1 MIVIVVSHQG
11 IGKTAERKLFRF
23 IAFIE
28 EIKMTNKRTVYGK
41 KLLTAAVLV
50 SMLPGGLAF
59 AEEALPLYTLD
70 AVVVTATRT
79 ENDVKNVPA
88 STQIITSSDI
98 KKSGATNV
106 RDAITDFANITMTK
120 KVRGGGHE
128 IIVRGMS
135 TDKSLIMVNGHR
147 VANEADGSGLGNA
160 NALDRINV
168 DNIEKIEIVKGPSS
182 ALYGSEAMGGVINI
196 ITKGS
201 KEAEVRTGL
210 VNSSEDFTNWW
221 HLDSGEIGKFSATL
235 DMRFNKIRRDGSN
248 DSVLSDSFGTA
259 QTYNFNANYQLNDH
273 NSLNF
278 YVDHYTQ
285 NLKRDLYN
293 GNLKNVKL
301 DFPNGMAPMGKKFM
315 TGDVSMADALANYHY
330 KQQTYGLS
338 WNGKTARNDWQ
349 IQTYL
354 SKFDWKSDILYSGGK
369 YTGHSPM
376 AGGSGMGR
384 AGMGGSSMGRPSMGG
399 GSSPSEMDWNKT
411 FNTFMGLT
419 YTNDVNVNSNK
430 IFVIEGRNSTKI
442 NDNHR
447 ITYGAEYI
455 KNTVKGTNFGDDNQF
470 GVTHIGS
477 VSKNGV
483 TKEISE
489 KEIDTYAAYLQDE
502 INYGKWF
509 IVPAIRYD
517 HHENFGSHTSPKL
530 GLTYKANDTFRVK
543 ANYGKGFKAPTI
555 QNLYCKLVTNMGK
568 PGIITVNPNANLRP
582 ETSNSW
588 DVGVE
593 KEWGKISTSLV
604 YFDTKLENMI
614 TTEKIDRNSYR
625 YINVGN
631 VRVKGIEHTLG
642 YELNPMWKFKVNS
655 TWLDAVNKDKNQL
668 LPQRSRL
675 SQIYSLSFDDGKDIG
690 WSAVLWDE
698 LNYKYVTPVTV
709 KGDIVAGPKKTYNL
723 LNFTLTRKIN
733 KDTKIYGSVQ
743 NIFDKVDSDCD
754 LDGRYW
760 SLGWE
765 HKF

>member
-1 MIVIVVSHQG
+1 
-11 IGKTAERKLFRF
+11 
-23 IAFIE
+23 
-28 EIKMTNKRTVYGK
+28 MTNKRTVYGK
-41 KLLTAAVLV
+41 KLLIASVLV

-106 RDAITDFANITMTK
+106 RDAITDFANITMTR

-196 ITKGS
+196 ITKSS

-235 DMRFNKIRRDGSN
+235 DMRFNKIRRDG
-248 DSVLSDSFGTA
+248 DDTDFLSDSFGTA
-259 QTYNFNANYQLNDH
+259 QTYNFNANYHFNDH
-273 NSLNF
+273 NYLNF

-285 NLKRDLYN
+285 NLKRDLYTHKRDN
-293 GNLKNVKL
+293 IKV
-301 DFPNGMAPMGKKFM
+301 DFPEGMRPMGQTSM
-315 TGDVSMADALANYHY
+315 TGEGSMEDALANYHY

-354 SKFDWKSDILYSGGK
+354 SKFDWKSDIRYSGIFKGHVPAGLNPM
-369 YTGHSPM
+369 TGRMWDTIFYGFM
-376 AGGSGMGR
+376 AGDSGIY
-384 AGMGGSSMGRPSMGG
+384 
-399 GSSPSEMDWNKT
+399 K
-411 FNTFMGLT
+411 
-419 YTNDVNVNSNK
+419 NDVNVNSNK

-483 TKEISE
+483 KKEISE

-555 QNLYCKLVTNMGK
+555 QNLYCKLVTHMG
-568 PGIITVNPNANLRP
+568 PAGIITVNPNANLRP

-614 TTEKIDRNSYR
+614 TTEKIIDKTYR
-625 YINVGN
+625 CVNVGN

-655 TWLDAVNKDKNQL
+655 TWLDAVNKDKNQP

>member
-1 MIVIVVSHQG
+1 M
-11 IGKTAERKLFRF
+11 
-23 IAFIE
+23 
-28 EIKMTNKRTVYGK
+28 
-41 KLLTAAVLV
+41 
-50 SMLPGGLAF
+50 
-59 AEEALPLYTLD
+59 
-70 AVVVTATRT
+70 
-79 ENDVKNVPA
+79 KNVPA

-196 ITKGS
+196 ITKSS

-235 DMRFNKIRRDGSN
+235 DMRFNKIRRDG
-248 DSVLSDSFGTA
+248 DDTDFLTDSFGTA
-259 QTYNFNANYQLNDH
+259 QTYNFNANYHFNDH
-273 NSLNF
+273 NYLNF

-285 NLKRDLYN
+285 NLKRDLYTHKRDN
-293 GNLKNVKL
+293 IKVN
-301 DFPNGMAPMGKKFM
+301 FPEKMRPMGQASM
-315 TGDVSMADALANYHY
+315 TGEGSMEDALANYHY

-354 SKFDWKSDILYSGGK
+354 SKFDWESDIRYSGMQFK
-369 YTGHSPM
+369 GHVPAGLSPM
-376 AGGSGMGR
+376 TGRMWDSIFKGFMVGDSG
-384 AGMGGSSMGRPSMGG
+384 
-399 GSSPSEMDWNKT
+399 EYK
-411 FNTFMGLT
+411 
-419 YTNDVNVNSNK
+419 NDVNVNSNK

-555 QNLYCKLVTNMGK
+555 QNLYCKLVTHMGQA
-568 PGIITVNPNANLRP
+568 GIITVNPNANLRP

-614 TTEKIDRNSYR
+614 TTEKIVDKIYR
-625 YINVGN
+625 CINVGN

-655 TWLDAVNKDKNQL
+655 TWLDAVNKDKNQP

-709 KGDIVAGPKKTYNL
+709 NGNTVAGPKKTYNL

>member
-1 MIVIVVSHQG
+1 
-11 IGKTAERKLFRF
+11 
-23 IAFIE
+23 
-28 EIKMTNKRTVYGK
+28 MTNKRTVYGK

-128 IIVRGMS
+128 IIIRGMS

-235 DMRFNKIRRDGSN
+235 DMRFNKIRRDG
-248 DSVLSDSFGTA
+248 DDTDFLSDSFGTA
-259 QTYNFNANYQLNDH
+259 QTYNFNANYHFNDH
-273 NSLNF
+273 NYLNF

-293 GNLKNVKL
+293 KKL
-301 DFPNGMAPMGKKFM
+301 FNAKAEFPDEMKDAMKARYGVEYV
-315 TGDVSMADALANYHY
+315 TGDASIDDGLANYHY

-354 SKFDWKSDILYSGGK
+354 SKFDWQSDIFYSGLQ
-369 YTGHSPM
+369 THGHIPAGQPSYM
-376 AGGSGMGR
+376 ANMWDGMFKKFFT
-384 AGMGGSSMGRPSMGG
+384 PS
-399 GSSPSEMDWNKT
+399 
-411 FNTFMGLT
+411 
-419 YTNDVNVNSNK
+419 YANDVNVNSNK
-430 IFVIEGRNSTKI
+430 LFAIEARNSTRV
-442 NDNHR
+442 NNNHR
-447 ITYGAEYI
+447 LTYGAEYV

-477 VSKNGV
+477 VSKNEV

-555 QNLYCKLVTNMGK
+555 QNLYCKLVTSMGQA
-568 PGIITVNPNANLRP
+568 GIITVNPNANLRP
-582 ETSNSW
+582 ETSDSW

-614 TTEKIDRNSYR
+614 TTEKIGDHTHRC
-625 YINVGN
+625 INVGN

-655 TWLDAVNKDKNQL
+655 TWLDAVNKDKNQP

-709 KGDIVAGPKKTYNL
+709 KGNTEAGPKKTYNL

>member
-1 MIVIVVSHQG
+1 
-11 IGKTAERKLFRF
+11 
-23 IAFIE
+23 
-28 EIKMTNKRTVYGK
+28 MTNKRTVYGK

-50 SMLPGGLAF
+50 SMLHGGELAF
-59 AEEALPLYTLD
+59 AEEVLPLYTLD

-196 ITKGS
+196 ITKSS

-235 DMRFNKIRRDGSN
+235 DMRFNKIRRDG
-248 DSVLSDSFGTA
+248 DDTDFLTDSFGTA
-259 QTYNFNANYQLNDH
+259 QTYNFNANYHFNDH
-273 NSLNF
+273 NYLNF

-285 NLKRDLYN
+285 NLKRDLYTHKRDN
-293 GNLKNVKL
+293 IKVN
-301 DFPNGMAPMGKKFM
+301 FPEKMRPMGQASM
-315 TGDVSMADALANYHY
+315 TGEGSMEDALANYHY

-354 SKFDWKSDILYSGGK
+354 SKFDWESDIRYSGMQFK
-369 YTGHSPM
+369 GHVPAGLSPM
-376 AGGSGMGR
+376 TGRMWDSIFKGFMVGDSG
-384 AGMGGSSMGRPSMGG
+384 
-399 GSSPSEMDWNKT
+399 EYK
-411 FNTFMGLT
+411 
-419 YTNDVNVNSNK
+419 NDVNVNSNK

-555 QNLYCKLVTNMGK
+555 QNLYCKLVTHMGQA
-568 PGIITVNPNANLRP
+568 GIITVNPNANLRP

-614 TTEKIDRNSYR
+614 TTEKIVDKIYR
-625 YINVGN
+625 CINVGN

-655 TWLDAVNKDKNQL
+655 TWLDAVNKDKNQP

-709 KGDIVAGPKKTYNL
+709 NGNMVAGPKKTYNL

>member
-1 MIVIVVSHQG
+1 
-11 IGKTAERKLFRF
+11 
-23 IAFIE
+23 
-28 EIKMTNKRTVYGK
+28 MTNKRTVYGK

-196 ITKGS
+196 ITKSS

-235 DMRFNKIRRDGSN
+235 DMRFNKIRRDGG
-248 DSVLSDSFGTA
+248 DTDFLSDSFGTA
-259 QTYNFNANYQLNDH
+259 QTYNFNANYHFNDH
-273 NSLNF
+273 NYLNF

-293 GNLKNVKL
+293 KKL
-301 DFPNGMAPMGKKFM
+301 FNAKAEFPDEMKDAMKAKYGVEYV
-315 TGDVSMADALANYHY
+315 TGDASIDDGLANYHY

-354 SKFDWKSDILYSGGK
+354 SKFDWQSDIFYSGLQ
-369 YTGHSPM
+369 THGHIPAGQPSYM
-376 AGGSGMGR
+376 ASMWDGMFKKFFT
-384 AGMGGSSMGRPSMGG
+384 PS
-399 GSSPSEMDWNKT
+399 
-411 FNTFMGLT
+411 
-419 YTNDVNVNSNK
+419 YANDVNVNSNK
-430 IFVIEGRNSTKI
+430 LFAIEARNSTRV
-442 NDNHR
+442 NNNHR
-447 ITYGAEYI
+447 LTYGAEYV

-555 QNLYCKLVTNMGK
+555 QNLYCKLVTHMGQA
-568 PGIITVNPNANLRP
+568 GIITVNPNANLRP
-582 ETSNSW
+582 ETSDSW

-593 KEWGKISTSLV
+593 KEWGKLSTSLV

-614 TTEKIDRNSYR
+614 TTEEIADKIYR
-625 YINVGN
+625 CINVGN

-655 TWLDAVNKDKNQL
+655 TWLDAVNKDKNQP

-709 KGDIVAGPKKTYNL
+709 KGDTVAGPKKTYNL

-743 NIFDKVDSDCD
+743 NIFDKVDKDCD

>member
-1 MIVIVVSHQG
+1 
-11 IGKTAERKLFRF
+11 
-23 IAFIE
+23 
-28 EIKMTNKRTVYGK
+28 
-41 KLLTAAVLV
+41 
-50 SMLPGGLAF
+50 MLPGGLAF

-196 ITKGS
+196 ITKSS

-235 DMRFNKIRRDGSN
+235 DMRFNKIRRDG
-248 DSVLSDSFGTA
+248 DDTDFLSDSFGTA
-259 QTYNFNANYQLNDH
+259 QTYNFNANYHFNDH
-273 NSLNF
+273 NYLNF

-285 NLKRDLYN
+285 NLKRDLYTHKRDN
-293 GNLKNVKL
+293 IKV
-301 DFPNGMAPMGKKFM
+301 DFPEGMRPMGQTSM
-315 TGDVSMADALANYHY
+315 TGEGSMEDALANYHY

-354 SKFDWKSDILYSGGK
+354 SKFDWKSDIRYSGIFKGHVPAGLNPM
-369 YTGHSPM
+369 TGRMWDTIFNGFM
-376 AGGSGMGR
+376 AGDSGIY
-384 AGMGGSSMGRPSMGG
+384 
-399 GSSPSEMDWNKT
+399 K
-411 FNTFMGLT
+411 
-419 YTNDVNVNSNK
+419 NDVNVNSNK

-483 TKEISE
+483 KKEISE

-555 QNLYCKLVTNMGK
+555 QNLYCKLVTHMG
-568 PGIITVNPNANLRP
+568 PAGIITVNPNANLRP

-614 TTEKIDRNSYR
+614 TTERIIDKTYR
-625 YINVGN
+625 CVNVGN

-655 TWLDAVNKDKNQL
+655 TWLDAVNKDKNQP

>member
-1 MIVIVVSHQG
+1 
-11 IGKTAERKLFRF
+11 
-23 IAFIE
+23 
-28 EIKMTNKRTVYGK
+28 MTNKRTVYGK

-235 DMRFNKIRRDGSN
+235 DMRFNKIRRDG
-248 DSVLSDSFGTA
+248 DDTDFLSDSFGTA
-259 QTYNFNANYQLNDH
+259 QTYNFNANYHFNDH
-273 NSLNF
+273 NYLNF

-285 NLKRDLYN
+285 NLKRDLYTHKRDN
-293 GNLKNVKL
+293 IKV
-301 DFPNGMAPMGKKFM
+301 DFPEAMGSRLGQTSM
-315 TGDVSMADALANYHY
+315 TGEGSMEDALANYHY

-354 SKFDWKSDILYSGGK
+354 SKFDWESDIRYSGMQFK
-369 YTGHSPM
+369 GHVPAGLPINPM
-376 AGGSGMGR
+376 TERMWNSIFKGFMVGDSG
-384 AGMGGSSMGRPSMGG
+384 
-399 GSSPSEMDWNKT
+399 EYK
-411 FNTFMGLT
+411 
-419 YTNDVNVNSNK
+419 NDVNVNSNK

-555 QNLYCKLVTNMGK
+555 QNLYCKLVTHMGQA
-568 PGIITVNPNANLRP
+568 GIITVNPNANLRP

-588 DVGVE
+588 DVGIE

-614 TTEKIDRNSYR
+614 TTEKIADKIYR
-625 YINVGN
+625 CINVGN

-709 KGDIVAGPKKTYNL
+709 NGNTVAGPKKTYNL

>member
-1 MIVIVVSHQG
+1 
-11 IGKTAERKLFRF
+11 
-23 IAFIE
+23 
-28 EIKMTNKRTVYGK
+28 MTNKRTVYGK
-41 KLLTAAVLV
+41 KLLTASVLV

-235 DMRFNKIRRDGSN
+235 DMRFNKIRRDG
-248 DSVLSDSFGTA
+248 DDTDFLTDSFGTA
-259 QTYNFNANYQLNDH
+259 QTYNFNANYHFNDH
-273 NSLNF
+273 NYLNF

-285 NLKRDLYN
+285 NLKRDLYTHKRDN
-293 GNLKNVKL
+293 IKVN
-301 DFPNGMAPMGKKFM
+301 FPEKMRPMGQASM
-315 TGDVSMADALANYHY
+315 TGEGSMEDALANYHY

-354 SKFDWKSDILYSGGK
+354 SKFDWESDIRYSGMQFK
-369 YTGHSPM
+369 GHVPAGLSPM
-376 AGGSGMGR
+376 TGRMWDTIFNGFMAGDSG
-384 AGMGGSSMGRPSMGG
+384 AY
-399 GSSPSEMDWNKT
+399 K
-411 FNTFMGLT
+411 
-419 YTNDVNVNSNK
+419 NDVNVNSNK

-509 IVPAIRYD
+509 IVPAVRYD

-555 QNLYCKLVTNMGK
+555 QNLYCKLVTHMG
-568 PGIITVNPNANLRP
+568 PAGIITVNPNANLRP

-593 KEWGKISTSLV
+593 KEWGKLSTSLT

-614 TTEKIDRNSYR
+614 TTTPIGDKEYR
-625 YINVGN
+625 CINVGN
-631 VRVKGIEHTLG
+631 VRIKGIEHTLG
-642 YELNPMWKFKVNS
+642 YELSPMWKFKVNS
-655 TWLDAVNKDKNQL
+655 TWLDAVNKDKNQP

-698 LNYKYVTPVTV
+698 LNYKYVTPETV
-709 KGDIVAGPKKTYNL
+709 KGDVVAGPKKTYNL

>member
-1 MIVIVVSHQG
+1 
-11 IGKTAERKLFRF
+11 
-23 IAFIE
+23 
-28 EIKMTNKRTVYGK
+28 MTNKRTVYGK

-50 SMLPGGLAF
+50 SMLPGGELAF

-79 ENDVKNVPA
+79 ENDVKNVPV

-196 ITKGS
+196 ITKSS

-235 DMRFNKIRRDGSN
+235 DMRFNKIRRDG
-248 DSVLSDSFGTA
+248 DDTDFLTDSFGTA
-259 QTYNFNANYQLNDH
+259 QTYNFNANYHFNDH
-273 NSLNF
+273 NYLNF

-285 NLKRDLYN
+285 NLKRDLYTHKRDN
-293 GNLKNVKL
+293 IKV
-301 DFPNGMAPMGKKFM
+301 DFPEKMGSMLGQTSM
-315 TGDVSMADALANYHY
+315 TGEGSMEDALANYHY

-354 SKFDWKSDILYSGGK
+354 SKFDWKSDIRYSGMQFK
-369 YTGHSPM
+369 GHVPAGLPINPM
-376 AGGSGMGR
+376 TERMWDSIFKGFMVGDSG
-384 AGMGGSSMGRPSMGG
+384 
-399 GSSPSEMDWNKT
+399 EYK
-411 FNTFMGLT
+411 
-419 YTNDVNVNSNK
+419 NDVNVNSNK

-555 QNLYCKLVTNMGK
+555 QNLYCKLVTHMG
-568 PGIITVNPNANLRP
+568 PAGIITVNPNANLRP
-582 ETSNSW
+582 ETSDSW

-614 TTEKIDRNSYR
+614 TTTPIGGKEYR
-625 YINVGN
+625 CINVGN
-631 VRVKGIEHTLG
+631 VRIKGIEHTLG
-642 YELNPMWKFKVNS
+642 YELSPMWKFKVNS
-655 TWLDAVNKDKNQL
+655 TWLDAVNKDKNQP

-698 LNYKYVTPVTV
+698 LNYKYVTPETV
-709 KGDIVAGPKKTYNL
+709 KGDVVAGPKKTYNL

>member
-1 MIVIVVSHQG
+1 
-11 IGKTAERKLFRF
+11 
-23 IAFIE
+23 
-28 EIKMTNKRTVYGK
+28 MTNKRTVYGK

-88 STQIITSSDI
+88 STQIITSSEI

-196 ITKGS
+196 ITKSS

-235 DMRFNKIRRDGSN
+235 DMRFNKIRRDGG
-248 DSVLSDSFGTA
+248 DTDFLSDSFGTA
-259 QTYNFNANYQLNDH
+259 QTYNFNANYNFNDH
-273 NSLNF
+273 NYLNF

-293 GNLKNVKL
+293 KKL
-301 DFPNGMAPMGKKFM
+301 FNAKAEFPDEMKDAMKAKYGVEYV
-315 TGDVSMADALANYHY
+315 TGDASIDDGLANYHY

-354 SKFDWKSDILYSGGK
+354 SKFDWQSDIFYSGLQ
-369 YTGHSPM
+369 THGHIPAGQPSYM
-376 AGGSGMGR
+376 ASMWDGMFKKFFT
-384 AGMGGSSMGRPSMGG
+384 PS
-399 GSSPSEMDWNKT
+399 
-411 FNTFMGLT
+411 
-419 YTNDVNVNSNK
+419 YANDVNVNSNK
-430 IFVIEGRNSTKI
+430 LFAIEARNSTRV
-442 NDNHR
+442 NNNHR
-447 ITYGAEYI
+447 LTYGAEYV
-455 KNTVKGTNFGDDNQF
+455 KNTVKGTNFGDDNRF

-477 VSKNGV
+477 VSKNRV
-483 TKEISE
+483 KKEISE

-555 QNLYCKLVTNMGK
+555 QNLYCKLVTHMGQA
-568 PGIITVNPNANLRP
+568 GIITVNPNANLRP
-582 ETSNSW
+582 ETSDSW

-593 KEWGKISTSLV
+593 KEWGKLSTSLV

-614 TTEKIDRNSYR
+614 TTEEIDERTYR
-625 YINVGN
+625 CINVGN

-655 TWLDAVNKDKNQL
+655 TWLDAVNKDKNQP

-709 KGDIVAGPKKTYNL
+709 KGDTVAGPKKTYNL

>member
-1 MIVIVVSHQG
+1 
-11 IGKTAERKLFRF
+11 
-23 IAFIE
+23 
-28 EIKMTNKRTVYGK
+28 MTNKRTVYGK

-50 SMLPGGLAF
+50 SMLHGGKLAF

-196 ITKGS
+196 ITKSS

-235 DMRFNKIRRDGSN
+235 DMRFNKIRRDG
-248 DSVLSDSFGTA
+248 DDTDFLTDSFGTA
-259 QTYNFNANYQLNDH
+259 QTYNFNANYHFNDH
-273 NSLNF
+273 NYLNF

-285 NLKRDLYN
+285 NLKRDLYTHKRDN
-293 GNLKNVKL
+293 IKVN
-301 DFPNGMAPMGKKFM
+301 FPEKMRPMGQASM
-315 TGDVSMADALANYHY
+315 TGEGSMEDALANYHY

-354 SKFDWKSDILYSGGK
+354 SKFDWESDIRYSGMQFK
-369 YTGHSPM
+369 GHVPAGLSPM
-376 AGGSGMGR
+376 TGRMWDSIFKGFMVGDSG
-384 AGMGGSSMGRPSMGG
+384 
-399 GSSPSEMDWNKT
+399 EYK
-411 FNTFMGLT
+411 
-419 YTNDVNVNSNK
+419 NDVNVNSNK

-555 QNLYCKLVTNMGK
+555 QNLYCKLVTHMGQA
-568 PGIITVNPNANLRP
+568 GIITVNPNANLRP

-614 TTEKIDRNSYR
+614 TTEKIVDKIYR
-625 YINVGN
+625 CINVGN

-655 TWLDAVNKDKNQL
+655 TWLDAVNKDKNQP

-709 KGDIVAGPKKTYNL
+709 NGNTVAGPKKTYNL

>member
-1 MIVIVVSHQG
+1 
-11 IGKTAERKLFRF
+11 
-23 IAFIE
+23 
-28 EIKMTNKRTVYGK
+28 MTGRMWDTI
-41 KLLTAAVLV
+41 
-50 SMLPGGLAF
+50 F
-59 AEEALPLYTLD
+59 
-70 AVVVTATRT
+70 
-79 ENDVKNVPA
+79 
-88 STQIITSSDI
+88 
-98 KKSGATNV
+98 
-106 RDAITDFANITMTK
+106 
-120 KVRGGGHE
+120 
-128 IIVRGMS
+128 
-135 TDKSLIMVNGHR
+135 
-147 VANEADGSGLGNA
+147 
-160 NALDRINV
+160 
-168 DNIEKIEIVKGPSS
+168 KGFM
-182 ALYGSEAMGGVINI
+182 AG
-196 ITKGS
+196 
-201 KEAEVRTGL
+201 
-210 VNSSEDFTNWW
+210 
-221 HLDSGEIGKFSATL
+221 DSGI
-235 DMRFNKIRRDGSN
+235 
-248 DSVLSDSFGTA
+248 
-259 QTYNFNANYQLNDH
+259 
-273 NSLNF
+273 
-278 YVDHYTQ
+278 
-285 NLKRDLYN
+285 
-293 GNLKNVKL
+293 
-301 DFPNGMAPMGKKFM
+301 
-315 TGDVSMADALANYHY
+315 Y
-330 KQQTYGLS
+330 K
-338 WNGKTARNDWQ
+338 
-349 IQTYL
+349 
-354 SKFDWKSDILYSGGK
+354 
-369 YTGHSPM
+369 
-376 AGGSGMGR
+376 
-384 AGMGGSSMGRPSMGG
+384 
-399 GSSPSEMDWNKT
+399 
-411 FNTFMGLT
+411 
-419 YTNDVNVNSNK
+419 NDVNVNSNK

-455 KNTVKGTNFGDDNQF
+455 KNTVKGTNFGDGNQF

-555 QNLYCKLVTNMGK
+555 QNLYCKLVTHMGQA
-568 PGIITVNPNANLRP
+568 GIITVNPNANLRP

-614 TTEKIDRNSYR
+614 TTEKIVDKIYR
-625 YINVGN
+625 CVNVGN

-655 TWLDAVNKDKNQL
+655 TWLDAVNKDKNQP

>member
-1 MIVIVVSHQG
+1 
-11 IGKTAERKLFRF
+11 
-23 IAFIE
+23 
-28 EIKMTNKRTVYGK
+28 MTNKRTVYGK
-41 KLLTAAVLV
+41 KLLTASVLV

-59 AEEALPLYTLD
+59 AEETLPLYTLD

-235 DMRFNKIRRDGSN
+235 DMRFNKIRRDG
-248 DSVLSDSFGTA
+248 DDTDFLTDSFGTA
-259 QTYNFNANYQLNDH
+259 QTYNFNANYHFNDH
-273 NSLNF
+273 NYLNF

-285 NLKRDLYN
+285 NLKRDLYTHKRDN
-293 GNLKNVKL
+293 IKL
-301 DFPNGMAPMGKKFM
+301 DFPEGMTVMGQTSM
-315 TGDVSMADALANYHY
+315 TGEGSMEDALANYHY

-354 SKFDWKSDILYSGGK
+354 SKFDWKSDIRYSGMWFK
-369 YTGHSPM
+369 GHVP
-376 AGGSGMGR
+376 A
-384 AGMGGSSMGRPSMGG
+384 
-399 GSSPSEMDWNKT
+399 GSSPMTGPMWDRIFKD
-411 FNTFMGLT
+411 FMVGESGA
-419 YTNDVNVNSNK
+419 YKNDVNVNSNK

>member
-1 MIVIVVSHQG
+1 
-11 IGKTAERKLFRF
+11 
-23 IAFIE
+23 
-28 EIKMTNKRTVYGK
+28 MTNKRTVYGK

-50 SMLPGGLAF
+50 SMLYGGELAF

-98 KKSGATNV
+98 KKSGATNL

-235 DMRFNKIRRDGSN
+235 DMRFNKIRRDGN
-248 DSVLSDSFGTA
+248 DTDFLTDSFGTA
-259 QTYNFNANYQLNDH
+259 QTYNFNANYHFNDH
-273 NSLNF
+273 NYLNF

-285 NLKRDLYN
+285 NLKRDLYTHKRDN
-293 GNLKNVKL
+293 IKL
-301 DFPNGMAPMGKKFM
+301 DFPEGMRPMGQTSM
-315 TGDVSMADALANYHY
+315 TGEGSMEDALANYHY

-354 SKFDWKSDILYSGGK
+354 SKFDWESDIRYSGMQFK
-369 YTGHSPM
+369 GHVPAGLSPM
-376 AGGSGMGR
+376 TGRMWDSIFNGFMVGDSG
-384 AGMGGSSMGRPSMGG
+384 
-399 GSSPSEMDWNKT
+399 EYK
-411 FNTFMGLT
+411 
-419 YTNDVNVNSNK
+419 NDVNVNSNK

-555 QNLYCKLVTNMGK
+555 QNLYCKLVTHMGQA
-568 PGIITVNPNANLRP
+568 GIITVNPNANLRP

-614 TTEKIDRNSYR
+614 TTEKIVDKIYR
-625 YINVGN
+625 CVNVGN

-655 TWLDAVNKDKNQL
+655 TWLDAVNKDKNQP

>member
-1 MIVIVVSHQG
+1 
-11 IGKTAERKLFRF
+11 
-23 IAFIE
+23 
-28 EIKMTNKRTVYGK
+28 MTNKRTVYGK

-235 DMRFNKIRRDGSN
+235 DMRFNKIRRDG
-248 DSVLSDSFGTA
+248 DDTDFLTDSFGTA
-259 QTYNFNANYQLNDH
+259 QTYNFNANYHFNDH
-273 NSLNF
+273 NYLNF

-293 GNLKNVKL
+293 KKL
-301 DFPNGMAPMGKKFM
+301 FNAKAEFPDEMKDAMKARYGVEYV
-315 TGDVSMADALANYHY
+315 TGDASIDDGLANYHY

-354 SKFDWKSDILYSGGK
+354 SKFDWQSDIFYSGLQ
-369 YTGHSPM
+369 THGHIPAGQPSYM
-376 AGGSGMGR
+376 ANMWDGMFKKFFT
-384 AGMGGSSMGRPSMGG
+384 PS
-399 GSSPSEMDWNKT
+399 
-411 FNTFMGLT
+411 
-419 YTNDVNVNSNK
+419 YANDVNVNSNK
-430 IFVIEGRNSTKI
+430 LFAIEARNSTRV
-442 NDNHR
+442 NNNHR
-447 ITYGAEYI
+447 LTYGAEYV

-477 VSKNGV
+477 VSKNEV

-555 QNLYCKLVTNMGK
+555 QNLYCKLVTSMGQA
-568 PGIITVNPNANLRP
+568 GIITVNPNANLRP

-614 TTEKIDRNSYR
+614 TTEKIGDHTHRC
-625 YINVGN
+625 INVGN

-642 YELNPMWKFKVNS
+642 YELSPMWKFKVNS
-655 TWLDAVNKDKNQL
+655 TWLDAVNKDKNQP

-698 LNYKYVTPVTV
+698 LNYKYVTPETV
-709 KGDIVAGPKKTYNL
+709 KGDVVAGPKKTYNL

>member
-1 MIVIVVSHQG
+1 
-11 IGKTAERKLFRF
+11 
-23 IAFIE
+23 
-28 EIKMTNKRTVYGK
+28 MTNKRTVYGK

-50 SMLPGGLAF
+50 SMLHGGGKLAF

-196 ITKGS
+196 ITKSS

-235 DMRFNKIRRDGSN
+235 DMRFNKIRRDG
-248 DSVLSDSFGTA
+248 DDTDFLTDSFGTA
-259 QTYNFNANYQLNDH
+259 QTYNFNANYHFNDH
-273 NSLNF
+273 NYLNF

-285 NLKRDLYN
+285 NLKRDLYTHKRDN
-293 GNLKNVKL
+293 IKVN
-301 DFPNGMAPMGKKFM
+301 FPEKMRPMGQASM
-315 TGDVSMADALANYHY
+315 TGEGSMEDALANYHY

-354 SKFDWKSDILYSGGK
+354 SKFDWESDIRYSGMQFK
-369 YTGHSPM
+369 GHVPAGLSPM
-376 AGGSGMGR
+376 TGRMWDSIFKGFMVGDSG
-384 AGMGGSSMGRPSMGG
+384 
-399 GSSPSEMDWNKT
+399 EYK
-411 FNTFMGLT
+411 
-419 YTNDVNVNSNK
+419 NDVNVNSNK

-555 QNLYCKLVTNMGK
+555 QNLYCKLVTHMGQA
-568 PGIITVNPNANLRP
+568 GIITVNPNANLRP

-614 TTEKIDRNSYR
+614 TTEKIVDKIYR
-625 YINVGN
+625 CINVGN

-655 TWLDAVNKDKNQL
+655 TWLDAVNKDKNQP

-709 KGDIVAGPKKTYNL
+709 NGNTVAGPKKTYNL
-723 LNFTLTRKIN
+723 LNFTLMRKIN

>member
-1 MIVIVVSHQG
+1 
-11 IGKTAERKLFRF
+11 
-23 IAFIE
+23 
-28 EIKMTNKRTVYGK
+28 MTNKRTVYGK

-98 KKSGATNV
+98 KKSGATNL

-196 ITKGS
+196 ITKSS

-235 DMRFNKIRRDGSN
+235 DMRFNKIRRDGG
-248 DSVLSDSFGTA
+248 DTDFLSDSFGTA
-259 QTYNFNANYQLNDH
+259 QTYNFNANYNFNDH
-273 NSLNF
+273 NYLNF

-293 GNLKNVKL
+293 KKL
-301 DFPNGMAPMGKKFM
+301 FNAKAEFPDEMKDAMKAKYGVEYV
-315 TGDVSMADALANYHY
+315 TGDASIDDGLANYHY

-354 SKFDWKSDILYSGGK
+354 SKFDWQSDIFYSGLQ
-369 YTGHSPM
+369 THGHIPAGQPSYM
-376 AGGSGMGR
+376 ASMWDGMFKKFFT
-384 AGMGGSSMGRPSMGG
+384 PS
-399 GSSPSEMDWNKT
+399 
-411 FNTFMGLT
+411 
-419 YTNDVNVNSNK
+419 YANDVNVNSNK
-430 IFVIEGRNSTKI
+430 LFAIEARNSTRV
-442 NDNHR
+442 NNNHR
-447 ITYGAEYI
+447 LTYGAEYV

-483 TKEISE
+483 KKEISE

-555 QNLYCKLVTNMGK
+555 QNLYCKLVTHMGQA
-568 PGIITVNPNANLRP
+568 GIITVNPNANLRP
-582 ETSNSW
+582 ETSDSW

-593 KEWGKISTSLV
+593 KEWGKLSTSLV

-614 TTEKIDRNSYR
+614 TTEEIADKIYR
-625 YINVGN
+625 CINVGN

-655 TWLDAVNKDKNQL
+655 TWLDAVNKDKNQP

-709 KGDIVAGPKKTYNL
+709 KGDTVAGPKKTYNL

-743 NIFDKVDSDCD
+743 NIFDKVDKDCD

>member
-1 MIVIVVSHQG
+1 
-11 IGKTAERKLFRF
+11 
-23 IAFIE
+23 
-28 EIKMTNKRTVYGK
+28 MTNKRTVYGK

-147 VANEADGSGLGNA
+147 VANEADGSGLGHA
-160 NALDRINV
+160 NALDRINI

-182 ALYGSEAMGGVINI
+182 ALYGSEAMGGVSNI
-196 ITKGS
+196 IPKGS

-301 DFPNGMAPMGKKFM
+301 DFPNGMAPMGKKSM

-376 AGGSGMGR
+376 AGGSGMGGSGMGGSGMGR

-399 GSSPSEMDWNKT
+399 GSSPSKMDWNET

-614 TTEKIDRNSYR
+614 TTEKIGDHTHRC
-625 YINVGN
+625 INVGN

-655 TWLDAVNKDKNQL
+655 TWLDAVNKDKNQP

-733 KDTKIYGSVQ
+733 KDTKIYRSVQ
-743 NIFDKVDSDCD
+743 NSSDKVDSDAD
-754 LDGRYW
+754 PGGRYW
-760 SLGWE
+760 SLGRE
-765 HKF
+765 HKC

>member
-1 MIVIVVSHQG
+1 MIVIVISHQR
-11 IGKTAERKLFRF
+11 IGKTAERKLFHF
-23 IAFIE
+23 IALIE

-50 SMLPGGLAF
+50 SMLPGGGLAF

-135 TDKSLIMVNGHR
+135 TNKSLIMVNGHR

-196 ITKGS
+196 ITKSS

-235 DMRFNKIRRDGSN
+235 DMRFNKIRRDG
-248 DSVLSDSFGTA
+248 DDTDFLTDSFGTA
-259 QTYNFNANYQLNDH
+259 QTYNFNANYHFNDH
-273 NSLNF
+273 NYLNF

-285 NLKRDLYN
+285 NLKRDLYTHKRDN
-293 GNLKNVKL
+293 IKVN
-301 DFPNGMAPMGKKFM
+301 FPEKMRPMGQASM
-315 TGDVSMADALANYHY
+315 TGEGSMEDALANYHY

-354 SKFDWKSDILYSGGK
+354 SKFDWESDIRYSGMQFK
-369 YTGHSPM
+369 GHVPAGLSPM
-376 AGGSGMGR
+376 TGRMWDSIFKGFMVGDSG
-384 AGMGGSSMGRPSMGG
+384 
-399 GSSPSEMDWNKT
+399 EYK
-411 FNTFMGLT
+411 
-419 YTNDVNVNSNK
+419 NDVNVNSNK

-555 QNLYCKLVTNMGK
+555 QNLYCKLVTHMGQA
-568 PGIITVNPNANLRP
+568 GIITVNPNANLRP

-614 TTEKIDRNSYR
+614 TTEKIVDKIYR
-625 YINVGN
+625 CINVGN

-655 TWLDAVNKDKNQL
+655 TWLDAVNKDKNQP

-709 KGDIVAGPKKTYNL
+709 NGNTVAGPKKTYNL

>member
-1 MIVIVVSHQG
+1 
-11 IGKTAERKLFRF
+11 
-23 IAFIE
+23 
-28 EIKMTNKRTVYGK
+28 MTNKRTVYGK
-41 KLLTAAVLV
+41 KLLTAAVLAA
-50 SMLPGGLAF
+50 MLPGGVAL

-235 DMRFNKIRRDGSN
+235 DMRFNKIRRDG
-248 DSVLSDSFGTA
+248 DDTDFLSDSFGTA
-259 QTYNFNANYQLNDH
+259 QTYNFNANYHFNDH
-273 NSLNF
+273 NYLNF

-285 NLKRDLYN
+285 NLKRDLYTHKRDN
-293 GNLKNVKL
+293 IKL
-301 DFPNGMAPMGKKFM
+301 DFPEGMRPMGQTSM
-315 TGDVSMADALANYHY
+315 TGEGSMEDALANYHY

-354 SKFDWKSDILYSGGK
+354 SKFDWKSDIRYSGIFKGHVPAGLNPM
-369 YTGHSPM
+369 TGRMWDTIFYGFM
-376 AGGSGMGR
+376 AGDSGIY
-384 AGMGGSSMGRPSMGG
+384 
-399 GSSPSEMDWNKT
+399 K
-411 FNTFMGLT
+411 
-419 YTNDVNVNSNK
+419 NDVNVNSNK

-483 TKEISE
+483 KKEISE

-555 QNLYCKLVTNMGK
+555 QNLYCKLVTHMG
-568 PGIITVNPNANLRP
+568 PAGIITVNPNANLRP

-614 TTEKIDRNSYR
+614 TTEKIIDKTYR
-625 YINVGN
+625 CVNVGN

-655 TWLDAVNKDKNQL
+655 TWLDAVNKDKNQP

>member
-1 MIVIVVSHQG
+1 MVNQKKMIW
-11 IGKTAERKLFRF
+11 K
-23 IAFIE
+23 
-28 EIKMTNKRTVYGK
+28 KM
-41 KLLTAAVLV
+41 LTASVLA
-50 SMLPGGLAF
+50 SLLPGGVMF
-59 AEEALPLYTLD
+59 AEDALPMYTLD

-196 ITKGS
+196 ITKSS

-235 DMRFNKIRRDGSN
+235 DMRFNKIRRDG
-248 DSVLSDSFGTA
+248 DDTDFLSDSFGTA
-259 QTYNFNANYQLNDH
+259 QTYNFNANYHFNDH
-273 NSLNF
+273 NYLNF

-285 NLKRDLYN
+285 NLKRDLYTHKRDN
-293 GNLKNVKL
+293 IKVN
-301 DFPNGMAPMGKKFM
+301 FPEKMRPMGQASM
-315 TGDVSMADALANYHY
+315 TGEGSMEDALANYHY

-354 SKFDWKSDILYSGGK
+354 SKFDWESDIRYSGMQFK
-369 YTGHSPM
+369 GHVPAGLSPM
-376 AGGSGMGR
+376 TGRMWDSIFKGFMVGDSG
-384 AGMGGSSMGRPSMGG
+384 
-399 GSSPSEMDWNKT
+399 EYK
-411 FNTFMGLT
+411 
-419 YTNDVNVNSNK
+419 NDVNVNSNK

-555 QNLYCKLVTNMGK
+555 QNLYCKLVTHMGQA
-568 PGIITVNPNANLRP
+568 GIITVNPNANLRP

-614 TTEKIDRNSYR
+614 TTEKIVDKIYR
-625 YINVGN
+625 CINVGN

-655 TWLDAVNKDKNQL
+655 TWLDAVNKDKNQP

-709 KGDIVAGPKKTYNL
+709 NGNTVAGPKKTYNL

>member
-1 MIVIVVSHQG
+1 M
-11 IGKTAERKLFRF
+11 
-23 IAFIE
+23 
-28 EIKMTNKRTVYGK
+28 
-41 KLLTAAVLV
+41 
-50 SMLPGGLAF
+50 
-59 AEEALPLYTLD
+59 
-70 AVVVTATRT
+70 
-79 ENDVKNVPA
+79 KNVPA

-235 DMRFNKIRRDGSN
+235 DMRFNKIRRDG
-248 DSVLSDSFGTA
+248 DDTDFLSDSFGTA
-259 QTYNFNANYQLNDH
+259 QTYNFNANYHFNDH
-273 NSLNF
+273 NYLNF

-285 NLKRDLYN
+285 NLKRDLYTHKRDN
-293 GNLKNVKL
+293 IKV
-301 DFPNGMAPMGKKFM
+301 DFSEEMGSRLGQTSM
-315 TGDVSMADALANYHY
+315 TGEGSMEDALANYHY

-354 SKFDWKSDILYSGGK
+354 SKFDWKSDIRYSGMHFKGHVPAGSNPM
-369 YTGHSPM
+369 TGPM
-376 AGGSGMGR
+376 WDRIFNGFMVGDSG
-384 AGMGGSSMGRPSMGG
+384 
-399 GSSPSEMDWNKT
+399 EYK
-411 FNTFMGLT
+411 
-419 YTNDVNVNSNK
+419 NDVNVNSNK

-555 QNLYCKLVTNMGK
+555 QNLYCKLVTHMGQA
-568 PGIITVNPNANLRP
+568 GIITVNPNANLRP

-614 TTEKIDRNSYR
+614 TTEKIIDKTYR
-625 YINVGN
+625 CVNVGN

-655 TWLDAVNKDKNQL
+655 TWLDAVNKDKNQP

>member
-1 MIVIVVSHQG
+1 
-11 IGKTAERKLFRF
+11 
-23 IAFIE
+23 
-28 EIKMTNKRTVYGK
+28 MTNKRTVYGK

-235 DMRFNKIRRDGSN
+235 DMRFNKIRRDG
-248 DSVLSDSFGTA
+248 DDTDFLSDSFGTA
-259 QTYNFNANYQLNDH
+259 QTYNFNANYHFNDH
-273 NSLNF
+273 NYLNF

-285 NLKRDLYN
+285 NLKRDLYTHKRDN
-293 GNLKNVKL
+293 IKV
-301 DFPNGMAPMGKKFM
+301 DFPEKMGSMLGQTSM
-315 TGDVSMADALANYHY
+315 TGEGSMEDALANYHY

-354 SKFDWKSDILYSGGK
+354 SKFDWKSDIRYSD
-369 YTGHSPM
+369 
-376 AGGSGMGR
+376 SGMQFKGHVP
-384 AGMGGSSMGRPSMGG
+384 AGLPINPMTERMWDSIFK
-399 GSSPSEMDWNKT
+399 E
-411 FNTFMGLT
+411 FMVGDSGE
-419 YTNDVNVNSNK
+419 YKNDVNVNSNK

-483 TKEISE
+483 KKEISE

-555 QNLYCKLVTNMGK
+555 QNLYCKLVTHMG
-568 PGIITVNPNANLRP
+568 PAGIITVNPNANLRP

-614 TTEKIDRNSYR
+614 TTTPIGDKEYR
-625 YINVGN
+625 CINVGN
-631 VRVKGIEHTLG
+631 VRIKGIEHTLG
-642 YELNPMWKFKVNS
+642 YELSPMWKFKVNS
-655 TWLDAVNKDKNQL
+655 TWLDAVNKDKNQP

-709 KGDIVAGPKKTYNL
+709 NGNMVAGPKKTYNL

>member
-1 MIVIVVSHQG
+1 
-11 IGKTAERKLFRF
+11 
-23 IAFIE
+23 
-28 EIKMTNKRTVYGK
+28 MTNKRTVYGK

-235 DMRFNKIRRDGSN
+235 DMRFNKIRRDG
-248 DSVLSDSFGTA
+248 DDTDFLSDSFGTA
-259 QTYNFNANYQLNDH
+259 QTYNFNANYHFNDH
-273 NSLNF
+273 NYLNF

-293 GNLKNVKL
+293 KKL
-301 DFPNGMAPMGKKFM
+301 FNAKAEFPDEMKDAMKAKYGVEYV
-315 TGDVSMADALANYHY
+315 TGDASIDDGLANYHY

-354 SKFDWKSDILYSGGK
+354 SKFDWQSDIFYSGLQ
-369 YTGHSPM
+369 THGHIPAGQPSYM
-376 AGGSGMGR
+376 ANMWDGMFKKFFT
-384 AGMGGSSMGRPSMGG
+384 PS
-399 GSSPSEMDWNKT
+399 
-411 FNTFMGLT
+411 
-419 YTNDVNVNSNK
+419 YANDVNVNSNK
-430 IFVIEGRNSTKI
+430 LFAIEARNSTRV
-442 NDNHR
+442 NNNHR
-447 ITYGAEYI
+447 LTYGAEYV

-477 VSKNGV
+477 VSKNEV

-555 QNLYCKLVTNMGK
+555 QNLYCKLVTSMGQA
-568 PGIITVNPNANLRP
+568 GIITVNPNANLRP
-582 ETSNSW
+582 ETSDSW

-614 TTEKIDRNSYR
+614 TTEKIGDHTHRC
-625 YINVGN
+625 INVGN

-655 TWLDAVNKDKNQL
+655 TWLDAVNKDKNQP

-709 KGDIVAGPKKTYNL
+709 KGNTEAGPKKTYNL

>member
-1 MIVIVVSHQG
+1 
-11 IGKTAERKLFRF
+11 
-23 IAFIE
+23 
-28 EIKMTNKRTVYGK
+28 MTNKRTVYGK

-50 SMLPGGLAF
+50 SMLPGGKLAF

-196 ITKGS
+196 ITKSS

-235 DMRFNKIRRDGSN
+235 DMRFNKIRRDGG
-248 DSVLSDSFGTA
+248 DTDFLSDSFGTA
-259 QTYNFNANYQLNDH
+259 QTYNFNANYNFNDH
-273 NSLNF
+273 NYLNF

-293 GNLKNVKL
+293 KKL
-301 DFPNGMAPMGKKFM
+301 FNAKAEFPDEMKDAMKAKYGVEYV
-315 TGDVSMADALANYHY
+315 TGDASIDDGLANYHY

-354 SKFDWKSDILYSGGK
+354 SKFDWQSDIFYSGLQ
-369 YTGHSPM
+369 THGHIPAGQPSYM
-376 AGGSGMGR
+376 ASMWDGMFKKFFT
-384 AGMGGSSMGRPSMGG
+384 PS
-399 GSSPSEMDWNKT
+399 
-411 FNTFMGLT
+411 
-419 YTNDVNVNSNK
+419 YANDVNVNSNK
-430 IFVIEGRNSTKI
+430 LFAIEARNSTRV
-442 NDNHR
+442 NNNHR
-447 ITYGAEYI
+447 LTYGAEYV

-555 QNLYCKLVTNMGK
+555 QNLYCKLVTHMGQA
-568 PGIITVNPNANLRP
+568 GIITVNPNANLRP
-582 ETSNSW
+582 ETSDSW

-593 KEWGKISTSLV
+593 KEWGKLSTSLV

-614 TTEKIDRNSYR
+614 TTEEIGEKTYR
-625 YINVGN
+625 CINVGN

-655 TWLDAVNKDKNQL
+655 TWLDAVNKDKNQP

-709 KGDIVAGPKKTYNL
+709 KGDTVAGPKKTYNL

-743 NIFDKVDSDCD
+743 NIFDKVDKDCD

>member
-1 MIVIVVSHQG
+1 
-11 IGKTAERKLFRF
+11 
-23 IAFIE
+23 
-28 EIKMTNKRTVYGK
+28 MTNKRTAYGK
-41 KLLTAAVLV
+41 KLLTVSVLV

-59 AEEALPLYTLD
+59 AEEVLPLYTLD

-98 KKSGATNV
+98 KKSGATNL

-221 HLDSGEIGKFSATL
+221 HFDSGEIGKFSATL
-235 DMRFNKIRRDGSN
+235 DMRFNKIRRDG
-248 DSVLSDSFGTA
+248 DDTDFLSDSFGTA
-259 QTYNFNANYQLNDH
+259 QTYNFNANYHFNDH
-273 NSLNF
+273 NYLNF

-285 NLKRDLYN
+285 NLKRDLYTHKRDN
-293 GNLKNVKL
+293 IKV
-301 DFPNGMAPMGKKFM
+301 DFPEAMGSRLGQTSM
-315 TGDVSMADALANYHY
+315 TGEGSMEDALANYHY

-354 SKFDWKSDILYSGGK
+354 SKFDWESDIRYSGMQFK
-369 YTGHSPM
+369 GHVPAGLPINPM
-376 AGGSGMGR
+376 TERMWNSIFKGFMVGDSG
-384 AGMGGSSMGRPSMGG
+384 
-399 GSSPSEMDWNKT
+399 EYK
-411 FNTFMGLT
+411 
-419 YTNDVNVNSNK
+419 NDVNVNSNK

-455 KNTVKGTNFGDDNQF
+455 KNTVKGTNFGDNNQF

-555 QNLYCKLVTNMGK
+555 QNLYCKLVTHMGQA
-568 PGIITVNPNANLRP
+568 GIITVNPNANLRP

-614 TTEKIDRNSYR
+614 TTEKIIDKTYR
-625 YINVGN
+625 CVNVGN

-655 TWLDAVNKDKNQL
+655 TWLDAVNKDKNQP

-709 KGDIVAGPKKTYNL
+709 NGNTVAGPKKTYNL

>member
-1 MIVIVVSHQG
+1 
-11 IGKTAERKLFRF
+11 
-23 IAFIE
+23 
-28 EIKMTNKRTVYGK
+28 MTNKRTVYGK
-41 KLLTAAVLV
+41 KLLTASVLV

-235 DMRFNKIRRDGSN
+235 DMRFNKIRRDG
-248 DSVLSDSFGTA
+248 DDTDFLTDSFGTA
-259 QTYNFNANYQLNDH
+259 QTYNFNANYHFNDH
-273 NSLNF
+273 NYLNF

-285 NLKRDLYN
+285 NLKRDLYTHKRDN
-293 GNLKNVKL
+293 IKV
-301 DFPNGMAPMGKKFM
+301 DFPEKMASKLGQKSM
-315 TGDVSMADALANYHY
+315 TGEGSMEDALANYHY

-354 SKFDWKSDILYSGGK
+354 SKFDWKSDIRYSGMHFKGHVPAGLPINPMTEGMWNGIFNGFMVGDSDK
-369 YTGHSPM
+369 YKD
-376 AGGSGMGR
+376 SGIY
-384 AGMGGSSMGRPSMGG
+384 
-399 GSSPSEMDWNKT
+399 K
-411 FNTFMGLT
+411 
-419 YTNDVNVNSNK
+419 NDVNVNSNK
-430 IFVIEGRNSTKI
+430 LFVIEGRNSTKI

-455 KNTVKGTNFGDDNQF
+455 KNTVKGTNFGDHNQF

-483 TKEISE
+483 KKEISE

-555 QNLYCKLVTNMGK
+555 QNLYCKLVTHMG
-568 PGIITVNPNANLRP
+568 PAGIITVNPNANLRP

-614 TTEKIDRNSYR
+614 TTEEIGEKTYR
-625 YINVGN
+625 CINVGN

-655 TWLDAVNKDKNQL
+655 TWLDAVNKDKNQP

-698 LNYKYVTPVTV
+698 LNYKYVTPATV
-709 KGDIVAGPKKTYNL
+709 NGNTVAGPKKTYNL

>member
-1 MIVIVVSHQG
+1 
-11 IGKTAERKLFRF
+11 
-23 IAFIE
+23 
-28 EIKMTNKRTVYGK
+28 MTNKRTVYGK

-235 DMRFNKIRRDGSN
+235 DMRFNKIRRGGD
-248 DSVLSDSFGTA
+248 DTDFLSDSFGTA
-259 QTYNFNANYQLNDH
+259 QTYNFNANYHFNDH
-273 NSLNF
+273 NYLNF

-293 GNLKNVKL
+293 KKL
-301 DFPNGMAPMGKKFM
+301 FNAKAEFPDEMKDAMKARYGVEYV
-315 TGDVSMADALANYHY
+315 TGDASIDDGLANYHY

-354 SKFDWKSDILYSGGK
+354 SKFDWQSDIFYSGLQ
-369 YTGHSPM
+369 THGHIPAGQPSYM
-376 AGGSGMGR
+376 ANMWDGMFKKFFT
-384 AGMGGSSMGRPSMGG
+384 PS
-399 GSSPSEMDWNKT
+399 
-411 FNTFMGLT
+411 
-419 YTNDVNVNSNK
+419 YANDVNVNSNK
-430 IFVIEGRNSTKI
+430 LFAIEARNSTRV
-442 NDNHR
+442 NNNHR
-447 ITYGAEYI
+447 LTYGAEYV

-477 VSKNGV
+477 VSKNEV

>member
-1 MIVIVVSHQG
+1 
-11 IGKTAERKLFRF
+11 
-23 IAFIE
+23 
-28 EIKMTNKRTVYGK
+28 MTNKRTVYGK

-235 DMRFNKIRRDGSN
+235 DMRFNKIRRDG
-248 DSVLSDSFGTA
+248 DDTDFLTDSFGTA
-259 QTYNFNANYQLNDH
+259 QTYNFNANYHFNDH
-273 NSLNF
+273 NYLNF

-285 NLKRDLYN
+285 NLKRDLYTHKRDN
-293 GNLKNVKL
+293 IKL
-301 DFPNGMAPMGKKFM
+301 DFPEGMTVMGQTSM
-315 TGDVSMADALANYHY
+315 TGEGSMEDALANYHY

-354 SKFDWKSDILYSGGK
+354 SKFDWKSDIRYSGMWFK
-369 YTGHSPM
+369 GHVP
-376 AGGSGMGR
+376 A
-384 AGMGGSSMGRPSMGG
+384 
-399 GSSPSEMDWNKT
+399 GSSPMTGPMWDRIFKD
-411 FNTFMGLT
+411 FMVGESGA
-419 YTNDVNVNSNK
+419 YKNDVNVNSNK

-655 TWLDAVNKDKNQL
+655 TWLDAVNKDKNQP

-698 LNYKYVTPVTV
+698 LNYKYVTPETV
-709 KGDIVAGPKKTYNL
+709 KGDVVAGPKKTYNL

>member
-1 MIVIVVSHQG
+1 
-11 IGKTAERKLFRF
+11 
-23 IAFIE
+23 
-28 EIKMTNKRTVYGK
+28 MTNKRTVYGK

-235 DMRFNKIRRDGSN
+235 DMRFNKIRRDG
-248 DSVLSDSFGTA
+248 DDTDFLSDSFGTA
-259 QTYNFNANYQLNDH
+259 QTYNFNANYHFNDH
-273 NSLNF
+273 NYLNF

-293 GNLKNVKL
+293 KKL
-301 DFPNGMAPMGKKFM
+301 FNAKAEFPDEMKDAMKARYGVEYV
-315 TGDVSMADALANYHY
+315 TGDASIDDGLANYHY

-354 SKFDWKSDILYSGGK
+354 SKFDWQSDIFYSGLQ
-369 YTGHSPM
+369 THGHIPAGQPSYM
-376 AGGSGMGR
+376 ANMWDGMFKKFFT
-384 AGMGGSSMGRPSMGG
+384 PS
-399 GSSPSEMDWNKT
+399 
-411 FNTFMGLT
+411 
-419 YTNDVNVNSNK
+419 YANDVNVNSNK
-430 IFVIEGRNSTKI
+430 LFAIEARNSTRV
-442 NDNHR
+442 NNNHR
-447 ITYGAEYI
+447 LTYGAEYV

>member
-1 MIVIVVSHQG
+1 
-11 IGKTAERKLFRF
+11 
-23 IAFIE
+23 
-28 EIKMTNKRTVYGK
+28 MTNKRTVYGK

-235 DMRFNKIRRDGSN
+235 DMRFNKIRRDG
-248 DSVLSDSFGTA
+248 DDTDFLTDSFGTA
-259 QTYNFNANYQLNDH
+259 QTYNFNANYHFNDH
-273 NSLNF
+273 NYLNF

-285 NLKRDLYN
+285 NLKRDLYTHKRDN
-293 GNLKNVKL
+293 IKVN
-301 DFPNGMAPMGKKFM
+301 FPEKMRPMGQASM
-315 TGDVSMADALANYHY
+315 TGEGSMEDALANYHY

-354 SKFDWKSDILYSGGK
+354 SKFDWESDIRYSGMQFK
-369 YTGHSPM
+369 GHVPAGLSPM
-376 AGGSGMGR
+376 TGRMWDSIFKGFMVGDSG
-384 AGMGGSSMGRPSMGG
+384 
-399 GSSPSEMDWNKT
+399 EYK
-411 FNTFMGLT
+411 
-419 YTNDVNVNSNK
+419 NDVNVNSNK

-555 QNLYCKLVTNMGK
+555 QNLYCKLVTHMGQA
-568 PGIITVNPNANLRP
+568 GIITVNPNANLRP

-614 TTEKIDRNSYR
+614 TTEKIVDKIYR
-625 YINVGN
+625 CINVGN

-655 TWLDAVNKDKNQL
+655 TWLDAVNKDKNQP

-709 KGDIVAGPKKTYNL
+709 NGNTVAGPKKTYNL

>member
-1 MIVIVVSHQG
+1 
-11 IGKTAERKLFRF
+11 
-23 IAFIE
+23 
-28 EIKMTNKRTVYGK
+28 MTNKRTVYGK
-41 KLLTAAVLV
+41 KLLTASVLV

-59 AEEALPLYTLD
+59 AEETLPLYTLD

-376 AGGSGMGR
+376 AGGSGMGGSGMGGSGMGGSGMGR

-455 KNTVKGTNFGDDNQF
+455 KNTVKGTNFGNKNPANI
-470 GVTHIGS
+470 THLGS
-477 VSKNGV
+477 VTMHGV

-509 IVPAIRYD
+509 VVPAIRYD
-517 HHENFGSHTSPKL
+517 HHENYGSHTSPKL
-530 GLTYKANDTFRVK
+530 GVTYKAAEDFRVK
-543 ANYGKGFKAPTI
+543 VNYGKGFKAPTV
-555 QNLYCKLVTNMGK
+555 QNLYQKLVTNMG
-568 PGIITVNPNANLRP
+568 PAGTITVNPDSNLKP
-582 ETSNSW
+582 EISNSW
-588 DVGVE
+588 DVGIE
-593 KEWGKISTSLV
+593 KEWGKLSTSLT

-614 TTEKIDRNSYR
+614 TTTPIGVKEYR
-625 YINVGN
+625 CINVGN
-631 VRVKGIEHTLG
+631 VRIKGIEHTLG
-642 YELNPMWKFKVNS
+642 YELSPMWKFKVNS
-655 TWLDAVNKDKNQL
+655 TWLDAVNKDKNQP

-698 LNYKYVTPVTV
+698 LNYKYVTPETV
-709 KGDIVAGPKKTYNL
+709 KGDVVAGPKKTYNL

>member
-1 MIVIVVSHQG
+1 M
-11 IGKTAERKLFRF
+11 
-23 IAFIE
+23 
-28 EIKMTNKRTVYGK
+28 
-41 KLLTAAVLV
+41 
-50 SMLPGGLAF
+50 
-59 AEEALPLYTLD
+59 
-70 AVVVTATRT
+70 
-79 ENDVKNVPA
+79 KNVPA

-235 DMRFNKIRRDGSN
+235 DMRFNKIRRDG
-248 DSVLSDSFGTA
+248 DDTDFLTDSFGTA
-259 QTYNFNANYQLNDH
+259 QTYNFNANYHFNDH
-273 NSLNF
+273 NYLNF

-285 NLKRDLYN
+285 NLKRDLYTHKRDN
-293 GNLKNVKL
+293 IKVN
-301 DFPNGMAPMGKKFM
+301 FPEKMRPMGQASM
-315 TGDVSMADALANYHY
+315 TGEGSMEDALANYHY

-354 SKFDWKSDILYSGGK
+354 SKFDWESDIRYSGMQFK
-369 YTGHSPM
+369 GHVPAGLSPM
-376 AGGSGMGR
+376 TGRMWDSIFKGFMVGDSG
-384 AGMGGSSMGRPSMGG
+384 
-399 GSSPSEMDWNKT
+399 EYK
-411 FNTFMGLT
+411 
-419 YTNDVNVNSNK
+419 NDVNVNSNK

-555 QNLYCKLVTNMGK
+555 QNLYCKLVTHMGQA
-568 PGIITVNPNANLRP
+568 GIITVNPNANLRP

-614 TTEKIDRNSYR
+614 TTEKIVDKIYR
-625 YINVGN
+625 CINVGN

-655 TWLDAVNKDKNQL
+655 TWLDAVNKDKNQP

-709 KGDIVAGPKKTYNL
+709 NGNTVAGPKKTYNL

-733 KDTKIYGSVQ
+733 KDTQIYGSVQ

>member
-1 MIVIVVSHQG
+1 MIVIVVSHQR

-196 ITKGS
+196 ITKSS

-235 DMRFNKIRRDGSN
+235 DMRFNKIRRDG
-248 DSVLSDSFGTA
+248 DDTDFLSDSFGTA
-259 QTYNFNANYQLNDH
+259 QTYNFNANYHFNDH
-273 NSLNF
+273 NYLNF

-285 NLKRDLYN
+285 NLKRDLYTHKRDN
-293 GNLKNVKL
+293 IKV
-301 DFPNGMAPMGKKFM
+301 DFPEKMGSMLGQTSM
-315 TGDVSMADALANYHY
+315 TGEGSMEDALANYHY

-354 SKFDWKSDILYSGGK
+354 SKFDWKSDIRYSD
-369 YTGHSPM
+369 
-376 AGGSGMGR
+376 SGMQFKGHVP
-384 AGMGGSSMGRPSMGG
+384 AGLPINPMTERMWDSIFKG
-399 GSSPSEMDWNKT
+399 
-411 FNTFMGLT
+411 FMVGDSGE
-419 YTNDVNVNSNK
+419 YKNDVNVNSNK

-555 QNLYCKLVTNMGK
+555 QNLYCKLVTHMGQA
-568 PGIITVNPNANLRP
+568 GIITVNPNANLRP

-614 TTEKIDRNSYR
+614 TTEKIVDKIYR
-625 YINVGN
+625 CINVGN

-655 TWLDAVNKDKNQL
+655 TWLDAVNKDKNQP

-709 KGDIVAGPKKTYNL
+709 NGNTVAGPKKTYNL

>member
-1 MIVIVVSHQG
+1 
-11 IGKTAERKLFRF
+11 
-23 IAFIE
+23 
-28 EIKMTNKRTVYGK
+28 MTNKRTVYGK
-41 KLLTAAVLV
+41 KLLTVAVLV

-235 DMRFNKIRRDGSN
+235 DMRFNKIRRDG
-248 DSVLSDSFGTA
+248 DDTDFLTDSFGTA
-259 QTYNFNANYQLNDH
+259 QTYNFNANYHFNDH
-273 NSLNF
+273 NYLNF

-285 NLKRDLYN
+285 NLKRDLYTHKRDN
-293 GNLKNVKL
+293 IKVN
-301 DFPNGMAPMGKKFM
+301 FPEKMRPMGQASM
-315 TGDVSMADALANYHY
+315 TGEGSMEDALANYHY

-354 SKFDWKSDILYSGGK
+354 SKFDWESDIRYSGMQFK
-369 YTGHSPM
+369 GHVPAGLSPM
-376 AGGSGMGR
+376 TGRMWDSIFKGFMVGDSG
-384 AGMGGSSMGRPSMGG
+384 
-399 GSSPSEMDWNKT
+399 EYK
-411 FNTFMGLT
+411 
-419 YTNDVNVNSNK
+419 NDVNVNSNK

-555 QNLYCKLVTNMGK
+555 QNLYCKLVTHMGQA
-568 PGIITVNPNANLRP
+568 GIITVNPNANLRP

-614 TTEKIDRNSYR
+614 TTEKIVDKIYR
-625 YINVGN
+625 CINVGN

-655 TWLDAVNKDKNQL
+655 TWLDAVNKDKNQP

-709 KGDIVAGPKKTYNL
+709 NGNTVAGPKKTYNL

>member
-1 MIVIVVSHQG
+1 
-11 IGKTAERKLFRF
+11 
-23 IAFIE
+23 
-28 EIKMTNKRTVYGK
+28 MTNKRTVYGK
-41 KLLTAAVLV
+41 KLLTASVLV

-235 DMRFNKIRRDGSN
+235 DMRFNKIRRDG
-248 DSVLSDSFGTA
+248 DDTDFLTDSFGTA
-259 QTYNFNANYQLNDH
+259 QTYNFNANYHFNDH
-273 NSLNF
+273 NYLNF

-285 NLKRDLYN
+285 NLKRDLYTHKRDN
-293 GNLKNVKL
+293 IKL
-301 DFPNGMAPMGKKFM
+301 DFPEGMTVMGQTSM
-315 TGDVSMADALANYHY
+315 TGEGSMEDALANYHY

-354 SKFDWKSDILYSGGK
+354 SKFDWKSDIRYSGMWFK
-369 YTGHSPM
+369 GHVP
-376 AGGSGMGR
+376 A
-384 AGMGGSSMGRPSMGG
+384 
-399 GSSPSEMDWNKT
+399 GSSPMTGPMWDRIFKD
-411 FNTFMGLT
+411 FMVGESGA
-419 YTNDVNVNSNK
+419 YKNDVNVNSNK